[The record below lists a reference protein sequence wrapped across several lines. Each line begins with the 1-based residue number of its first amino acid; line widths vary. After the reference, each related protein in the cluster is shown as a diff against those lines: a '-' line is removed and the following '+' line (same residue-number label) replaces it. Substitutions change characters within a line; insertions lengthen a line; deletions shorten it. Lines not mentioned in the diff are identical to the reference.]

1 MGFSR
6 QEYWSGLPF
15 PSLEDIPDPGI
26 KPESPVLGGG
36 FFFTTEPL
44 GKPGTRNFYGFR
56 EPQKVTFW
64 ELEDNPVCAS
74 SLPPFSPLHLVSW
87 KTAVASWIRS
97 WDDFRYP
104 PLHLLYVK
112 WFKFKE
118 GKTFLKWKCMREND
132 YFQGGKNK
140 YLIKQCDTQFHLA
153 LQRLRQ

>member
-1 MGFSR
+1 MGFCYTPLITGVPLASSALISACMGVFVLSRFSRVQLFATPWTAARQAPLSMRFSR
-6 QEYWSGLPF
+6 QEEWSGLPF

-44 GKPGTRNFYGFR
+44 GTPGTRNFYGFR

-97 WDDFRYP
+97 
-104 PLHLLYVK
+104 
-112 WFKFKE
+112 
-118 GKTFLKWKCMREND
+118 
-132 YFQGGKNK
+132 
-140 YLIKQCDTQFHLA
+140 
-153 LQRLRQ
+153 